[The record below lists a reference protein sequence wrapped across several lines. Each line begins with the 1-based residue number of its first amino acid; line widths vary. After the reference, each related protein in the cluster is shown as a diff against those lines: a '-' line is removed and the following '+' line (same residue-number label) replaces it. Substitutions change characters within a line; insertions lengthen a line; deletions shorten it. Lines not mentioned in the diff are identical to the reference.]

1 MPPKTRSKKV
11 QKKKVGYS
19 VDPPFPSPPD
29 SDGPD
34 VPSPRPPLPR
44 AISQLA
50 RSGLPGSN
58 AALPIGFPAE
68 YNMCYR
74 NAVLSLLMNITP
86 FVGYLNHFPGQTRN
100 TAQNV
105 LVELG
110 EMATAYWSSGSD
122 EQRRDRLEGI
132 IGKLWAHLLYFNNDD
147 MDTVGWGPFL
157 DSDQNETQQDA
168 GDFLENLL
176 TNGDAECRYRE

>member
-1 MPPKTRSKKV
+1 
-11 QKKKVGYS
+11 
-19 VDPPFPSPPD
+19 
-29 SDGPD
+29 
-34 VPSPRPPLPR
+34 
-44 AISQLA
+44 
-50 RSGLPGSN
+50 
-58 AALPIGFPAE
+58 
-68 YNMCYR
+68 MCYR

-86 FVGYLNHFPGQTRN
+86 FVGYLKHFPTKTLNTVQT
-100 TAQNV
+100 V

-122 EQRRDRLEGI
+122 EQRRDRLGGI
-132 IGKLWAHLLYFNNDD
+132 IDKLWAHLLSFNNDD

-176 TNGDAECRYRE
+176 TNGDAECRYSG